1 MPKDQNPGMTKI
13 QKITSLKDQM
23 VEISKTVIPK
33 EKIARKVKFWIP
45 GERKWLEGYKS
56 ELVTGKYYD

>member
-23 VEISKTVIPK
+23 VEIPKTVIPK
-33 EKIARKVKFWIP
+33 EKIARGIKI
-45 GERKWLEGYKS
+45 
-56 ELVTGKYYD
+56 